1 MQRTVI
7 INASDFQ
14 TWKYHTC
21 CRVWG
26 AALLLRLCLC
36 VRGHACAAWKV
47 SARGR
52 RCLVCLSTKRRRRVS
67 VTLQRFTAGDL
78 YWWGVKKPW
87 YRKCIHQRVSSSCLL
102 QSKPCGF
109 SRREA
114 ASKRR
119 SCLGK
124 ERNPR
129 YAVCVILCFG
139 FICWLVLPYE
149 IHGNGFW
156 FSGGSCLIPLIGS
169 SHDGVLRRAQ
179 FRCNLE

>member
-1 MQRTVI
+1 MCV
-7 INASDFQ
+7 
-14 TWKYHTC
+14 
-21 CRVWG
+21 
-26 AALLLRLCLC
+26 AAFEGVFVAAAVLVCAWPC
-36 VRGHACAAWKV
+36 VCAAWKV

-52 RCLVCLSTKRRRRVS
+52 RCLVCLSTERRRRVS
-67 VTLQRFTAGDL
+67 VTLRRFTAGTF
-78 YWWGVKKPW
+78 YWWGVKKPR
-87 YRKCIHQRVSSSCLL
+87 YRKCIHQRVSSFCLL
-102 QSKPCGF
+102 QSKPSGF

-114 ASKRR
+114 ASERR

-139 FICWLVLPYE
+139 FIWWLVLPYE

-169 SHDGVLRRAQ
+169 SHDGVLWRAQ
-179 FRCNLE
+179 FRWN